1 MEIRFKLNEDNE
13 KDKEIIKML
22 ESEYLQPTQVI
33 KSILYSLAIG
43 KETKILHK
51 SGVNGSDT
59 PKYSIK
65 VDNKWSNEDIENSKM
80 LHENGVNGSNT
91 PNNSNEM
98 DNEWSKY
105 FS

>member
-13 KDKEIIKML
+13 KDKLIIDML
-22 ESEYLQPTQVI
+22 ENQYLPPTQVI
-33 KSILYSLAIG
+33 KSILYSIAKGTGINILHKSGVYGSNTPSNSI
-43 KETKILHK
+43 KVENEWSNEEIENSKTLHK

-59 PKYSIK
+59 P
-65 VDNKWSNEDIENSKM
+65 
-80 LHENGVNGSNT
+80 
-91 PNNSNEM
+91 NNSTEM